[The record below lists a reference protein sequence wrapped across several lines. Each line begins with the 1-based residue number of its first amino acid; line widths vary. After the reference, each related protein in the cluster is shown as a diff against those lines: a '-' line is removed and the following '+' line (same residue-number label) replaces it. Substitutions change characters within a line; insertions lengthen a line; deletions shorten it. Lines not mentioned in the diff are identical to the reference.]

1 MPNTPIE
8 VLSLSDWSGG
18 LNTESPI
25 ANIATNE
32 LSVALNCELGLNG
45 HVLKRKGFSAYS
57 FSEHANMASGRF
69 LFFWD
74 QLGSANDWFI
84 LVDEDGD
91 VFDETGADWSTAAQ
105 FDITAAGTGTNP
117 VAAVAFDNVLY
128 ITSLRANP
136 RSFDGTTWTEITD
149 ITLDGDGAGVE
160 FAKAAFALTKHE
172 RVFAANIDNNGTRE
186 RSRIRWSDVGD
197 ATTWQT
203 LSWIDVDPDDGSEI
217 TGMVSFADGILIF
230 KSHKM
235 FFLSGVDEDTFT
247 LFPVDSSVG
256 TDSPGTIAVGDKAVF
271 FLDNTKGV
279 FMYDGTGVK
288 NISRKV
294 QSEILEHFTRSDTEY
309 PFFKGVFY
317 RDKYYLSGFNPGPTD
332 GRTYVFDTRLEAWVR
347 WSVGFY
353 GAAERNGSLYVVGL
367 GNSVGIKQAEAT
379 NYTDSGVSSYAW
391 SLKTGAIYPTSG
403 EGGTVATTEWR
414 YRGVDVSMG
423 NDALGAMG
431 SSVEVGVEFDF
442 GSQGSDPTFDLSS
455 TTDSHETTRTAYNG
469 SKLLKRSIA
478 VLVSDT
484 AVANG
489 SVNGINIYFSR
500 RRSVRK
506 ARGLVLP

>member
-8 VLSLSDWSGG
+8 VLALSDWSGG
-18 LNTESPI
+18 LNTESAE
-25 ANIATNE
+25 ANIAQNE
-32 LSVALNCELGLNG
+32 LVQALNCELGLNG
-45 HVLKRKGFSAYS
+45 HVLKRKGFDRYS
-57 FSEHANMASGRF
+57 TAEHANMASGRF

-91 VFDETGADWSTAAQ
+91 VFDETGTDWSTAAQ
-105 FDITAAGTGTNP
+105 FDIGSPGTGTNP

-128 ITSLRANP
+128 ITSCRSNP

-149 ITLDGDGAGVE
+149 ITLDGDGGE
-160 FAKAAFALTKHE
+160 FAKASFALTKHE
-172 RVFAANIDNNGTRE
+172 RVFAARIDNNGTIE

-217 TGMVSFADGILIF
+217 TGMVGFADGILIF

-288 NISRKV
+288 NISRKI

-309 PFFKGVFY
+309 PFFKGVFF

-332 GRTYVFDTRLEAWVR
+332 PRTYVFDTRLEAWVR
-347 WSVGFY
+347 WSNAFY
-353 GAAERNGSLYVVGL
+353 GAAERNGNLYVVGL
-367 GNSVGIKQAEAT
+367 NAGTGIYQAETT
-379 NYTDSGVSSYAW
+379 NYWTDDTGGNYQWVMQ
-391 SLKTGAIYPTSG
+391 TGALYPTAA
-403 EGGTVATTEWR
+403 EGGTIATTAWR
-414 YRGVDVSMG
+414 PRGVDVSMG
-423 NDALGAMG
+423 NDDTGALGSSIAVGRYYDFAASG
-431 SSVEVGVEFDF
+431 STVS
-442 GSQGSDPTFDLSS
+442 FDLSS
-455 TTDSHETTRTAYNG
+455 TTDSHETTRAAIIAG
-469 SKLLKRSIA
+469 PVRSIM
-478 VLVSDT
+478 VYIDDT
-484 AVANG
+484 ANANG